1 LLYFSFRQFSRHN
14 DQNRSNDSEQLKNK
28 LNQATSFFEL
38 TGDYIKQTKGNL
50 QRIKNKMEEQHSND
64 EISLKEL
71 LEKTRE
77 WYAYLLSQ
85 WKIIVLA
92 GVIGAAIGLAYSFLK
107 KPVYTA
113 TLSFAL
119 EDEKSG
125 GLGGA
130 LGLASSFG
138 LDLGGGGGSIFTGA
152 NLTELFKSRAMVEQT
167 LLSPVMHEGEK
178 ISLAE
183 MYIQN
188 NKWRDSW
195 KDNVTFSSIQ
205 FLPNG
210 DRKGYSRAQDSILG
224 VMYTNLSTNGLSVG
238 QKDKKVAIISIDVSS
253 TDELFAK
260 YFTEALVKQ
269 VSDFY
274 IDTKSKKSRENML
287 ILERQT
293 DSIRRALN
301 GAITGVAVANDN
313 NFNLNPALNVRRAPS
328 ARRQV
333 DVQANTAILTELV
346 KQSEL
351 AKVTLRKE
359 TPLIQVIDRPILPL
373 KKERFGKVKGVL
385 IGGILAGFLMVLVL
399 IARKFFKQL
408 V

>member
-1 LLYFSFRQFSRHN
+1 
-14 DQNRSNDSEQLKNK
+14 
-28 LNQATSFFEL
+28 
-38 TGDYIKQTKGNL
+38 
-50 QRIKNKMEEQHSND
+50 MEVQND

-71 LEKTRE
+71 LEKAKE
-77 WYAYLLSQ
+77 WWHYLLSQ

-92 GVIGAAIGLAYSFLK
+92 GIIGACLGLAYSFIK

-119 EDEKSG
+119 EDEKGGG

-138 LDLGGGGGSIFTGA
+138 IDLGGGGGSIFTGS

-167 LLSPVMHEGEK
+167 LLSPVVVDGK
-178 ISLAE
+178 TISLAE

-188 NKWRDSW
+188 HEWRDKW
-195 KDNVTFSSIQ
+195 NEKPKLKDIQ
-205 FLPNG
+205 FLP
-210 DRKGYSRAQDSILG
+210 DTKRKYFTRVHDSILG
-224 VMYTNLSTNGLSVG
+224 VMYQDLSKTGLSVG
-238 QKDKKVAIISIDVSS
+238 QKDKKISIITIDVNS
-253 TDELFAK
+253 TNELFSK
-260 YFTEALVKQ
+260 YFTEALVKE

-274 IDTKSKKSRENML
+274 VTTKSKKARMNMD

-293 DSIRRALN
+293 DSIRRELN

-313 NFNLNPALNVRRAPS
+313 TFGLNPAMNVRRAPS

-346 KQSEL
+346 KQTEL
-351 AKVTLRKE
+351 AKVTVRKE
-359 TPLIQVIDRPILPL
+359 TPLIQVIDQPILPL
-373 KKERFGKVKGVL
+373 KKEKFGKAKGIVL
-385 IGGILAGFLMVLVL
+385 GGFLAGFLVVLGL
-399 IARKFFKQL
+399 IVRKFLKTIAQ
-408 V
+408 

>member
-1 LLYFSFRQFSRHN
+1 MN
-14 DQNRSNDSEQLKNK
+14 EQNE
-28 LNQATSFFEL
+28 
-38 TGDYIKQTKGNL
+38 
-50 QRIKNKMEEQHSND
+50 ND

-71 LEKTRE
+71 LEKAKE
-77 WYAYLLSQ
+77 WYSYLLSQ

-92 GVIGAAIGLAYSFLK
+92 GIIGAAIGLTYSFIK

-119 EDEKSG
+119 EDEKGGG

-138 LDLGGGGGSIFTGA
+138 LDLGGGGGSIFTGS
-152 NLTELFKSRAMVEQT
+152 NLTELFKSRSMVEQT
-167 LLSPVMHEGEK
+167 LLTPVIYEGK
-178 ISLAE
+178 TISMAE

-188 NKWRDSW
+188 IEWRDNW
-195 KDNVTFSSIQ
+195 ENKPNFKSIE
-205 FLPNG
+205 FLPNA
-210 DRKGYSRAQDSILG
+210 DRKNYTRAQDSILG
-224 VMYTNLSTNGLSVG
+224 VMYADLSKNSLVVG
-238 QKDKKVAIISIDVSS
+238 QKDKKVAIISIDVNS
-253 TDELFAK
+253 TNELFAK
-260 YFTEALVKQ
+260 YFTEALVKE

-274 IDTKSKKSRENML
+274 IETKSKKSRENMNV
-287 ILERQT
+287 LERQT

-313 NFNLNPALNVRRAPS
+313 TFGLNPAMNVRRAPS

-346 KQSEL
+346 KQTEL

-359 TPLIQVIDRPILPL
+359 TPLIQVIDQPILPL
-373 KKERFGKVKGVL
+373 KKEKFGKAKGIVL
-385 IGGILAGFLMVLVL
+385 GGILAGFLTVLVL
-399 IARKFFKQL
+399 IVRKVVNEL
-408 V
+408 

>member
-1 LLYFSFRQFSRHN
+1 MN
-14 DQNRSNDSEQLKNK
+14 IDNRNIE
-28 LNQATSFFEL
+28 
-38 TGDYIKQTKGNL
+38 
-50 QRIKNKMEEQHSND
+50 ND

-71 LEKTRE
+71 VEKGKE
-77 WYAYLLSQ
+77 WYNYLLSQ

-92 GVIGAAIGLAYSFLK
+92 GLIGAALGLAYSFSK

-138 LDLGGGGGSIFTGA
+138 IDLGGGGGSIFTGS
-152 NLTELFKSRAMVEQT
+152 NLTELFKSRSMVEQT
-167 LLSPVMHEGEK
+167 LLSAVVVEGK
-178 ISLAE
+178 TVSLAE
-183 MYIQN
+183 MYIKN
-188 NKWRDSW
+188 NEWRDKW
-195 KDNVTFSSIQ
+195 VENPKFKNIQ
-205 FLPNG
+205 FLPNTN
-210 DRKGYSRAQDSILG
+210 RNNFTRVHDSILG
-224 VMYTNLSTNGLSVG
+224 VIYNDLSKTALSVG
-238 QKDKKVAIISIDVSS
+238 QRDKKIAIINIDVVS
-253 TDELFAK
+253 TNELFSK
-260 YFTEALVKQ
+260 FFCEALAKQ

-274 IDTKSKKSRENML
+274 VDTKSKKSRENML

-293 DSIRRALN
+293 DSIRSELN

-313 NFNLNPALNVRRAPS
+313 TFGLNPAMNVRRAPS

-359 TPLIQVIDRPILPL
+359 TPLIQIIDRPILPL
-373 KKERFGKVKGVL
+373 SKVKFGKMKGVI
-385 IGGILAGFLMVLVL
+385 IGGFLGGFLIILFL
-399 IARKFFKQL
+399 IFKRFL
-408 V
+408 KILTA